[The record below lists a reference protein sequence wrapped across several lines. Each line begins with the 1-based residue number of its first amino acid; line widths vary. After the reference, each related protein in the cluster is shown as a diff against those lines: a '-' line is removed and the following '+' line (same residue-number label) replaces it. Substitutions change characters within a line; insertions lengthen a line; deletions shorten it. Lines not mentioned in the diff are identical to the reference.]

1 MYQYMPSYPKAFGN
15 PAWSLHGSMDDAF
28 QQDLFWRKVQTDPDL
43 VFRLAALLDPGARL
57 VGEDIFLSDE
67 ISISLHP
74 ESCGAYATR
83 RNGQNIYLSGNSMDQ
98 DLISKAEQH
107 PSSCGYYLGPL
118 FQRNMGWLPQNVCSN
133 ILQRLEISLNL
144 EDRYLFSRKACHSYV
159 LMKEKDKNDA
169 LCVIENFQINLD
181 LKRYGPYWYSA
192 EDGSI
197 VFGTVYFCKE
207 PKKIFKFP
215 ISAWIKNFNAYG
227 NSIFDLIH
235 PNFKV
240 PLYDMHELV
249 RWSCGESYALIC
261 KNEIMCEYIKKK
273 HAWITIIMPV
283 TTYSSIEMSDWSSL
297 RSMIPIIFP
306 EKSASGCYEA
316 YKVFLTLKKH
326 GFSPVF
332 LKRQNVEDSPVL
344 DQDLSCLAY
353 PKCTSNL
360 TEFAEHCRQAF
371 NVEPPQGILP
381 KGQPLLELPG
391 GDSEPELLLERL
403 LSLGDQMTLF
413 AWRGVGKSLF
423 ALLLAICFANG
434 QKALSGRVCPSR
446 KYRVLVI
453 DAELPKSSL
462 IKRAKLIAKGL
473 GLPESAANEI
483 LFRSSV
489 VEKEDIRL
497 DTEVGW
503 EDLLPDLERADIVI
517 VDSLFKVFPSSM
529 SSGIS
534 NADAPNKFYDWC
546 RKHGKTA
553 IVVDH
558 QGKKGDTAYGTMGKE
573 IALDVVL
580 QLKKGKNAIEAIATK
595 NRNFESNDQ
604 CWVRYSIKSESD
616 NLTFQPNDQTA
627 TAPSTIALPSGED
640 EGMKNSDK
648 MISAPDKPDI
658 DQAIL
663 DYVKEHPG
671 QKQGEVCDAIVA
683 MGLCKRAT
691 AHSHYKM
698 LREENKLAAPDEA
711 DTTRQQ
717 DDATC

>member
-1 MYQYMPSYPKAFGN
+1 M
-15 PAWSLHGSMDDAF
+15 
-28 QQDLFWRKVQTDPDL
+28 
-43 VFRLAALLDPGARL
+43 
-57 VGEDIFLSDE
+57 
-67 ISISLHP
+67 
-74 ESCGAYATR
+74 
-83 RNGQNIYLSGNSMDQ
+83 
-98 DLISKAEQH
+98 
-107 PSSCGYYLGPL
+107 
-118 FQRNMGWLPQNVCSN
+118 
-133 ILQRLEISLNL
+133 
-144 EDRYLFSRKACHSYV
+144 
-159 LMKEKDKNDA
+159 
-169 LCVIENFQINLD
+169 
-181 LKRYGPYWYSA
+181 
-192 EDGSI
+192 
-197 VFGTVYFCKE
+197 
-207 PKKIFKFP
+207 
-215 ISAWIKNFNAYG
+215 
-227 NSIFDLIH
+227 
-235 PNFKV
+235 
-240 PLYDMHELV
+240 
-249 RWSCGESYALIC
+249 
-261 KNEIMCEYIKKK
+261 
-273 HAWITIIMPV
+273 
-283 TTYSSIEMSDWSSL
+283 
-297 RSMIPIIFP
+297 
-306 EKSASGCYEA
+306 
-316 YKVFLTLKKH
+316 TLKNH

-332 LKRQNVEDSPVL
+332 VKRQNSEDYFPFV
-344 DQDLSCLAY
+344 QDLACLAD
-353 PKCTSNL
+353 PKRACNL
-360 TEFAEHCRQAF
+360 AEFAEHCRQVF
-371 NVEPPQGILP
+371 GVEPPQGILP

-391 GDSEPELLLERL
+391 GDSEPELLLEGL

-462 IKRAKLIAKGL
+462 INRAKLIAKGL

-683 MGLCKRAT
+683 MGLCKRAA

-698 LREENKLAAPDEA
+698 LKEEDKLSAPDEA
-711 DTTRQQ
+711 DTARQQ

>member
-74 ESCGAYATR
+74 ESCGAYATL
-83 RNGQNIYLSGNSMDQ
+83 RNGQNISLNGDQ
-98 DLISKAEQH
+98 YDGGRISSAEQH

-118 FQRNMGWLPQNVCSN
+118 FPQKMGWLPQNVCSN
-133 ILQRLEISLNL
+133 ILQQLGMSLNL
-144 EDRYLFSRKACHSYV
+144 EDRYLFSRKNCHNYA
-159 LMKEKDKNDA
+159 LMKENDKKDA
-169 LCVIENFQINLD
+169 LCVIDNFRRKFD
-181 LKRYGPYWYSA
+181 LELHGLHWYSA
-192 EDGSI
+192 ENGSI
-197 VFGTVYFCKE
+197 VFGVVYFRDKVRGII
-207 PKKIFKFP
+207 KLP
-215 ISAWIKNFNAYG
+215 ISAWQKNLNITG
-227 NSIFDLIH
+227 NISFDLIH
-235 PNFKV
+235 PTVKI
-240 PLYDMHELV
+240 PLYDLHDLV
-249 RWSCGESYALIC
+249 RYSDRTKYVLIC
-261 KNEIMCEYIKKK
+261 AHEDICNYVKLY
-273 HAWITIIMPV
+273 HAWIPLKMPV
-283 TTYSSIEMSDWSSL
+283 TTYSSIEKSDWSSIGSL
-297 RSMIPIIFP
+297 IPIIFP
-306 EKSASGCYEA
+306 INTVDGCYEA

-391 GDSEPELLLERL
+391 GDSEPELLLEGL

-413 AWRGVGKSLF
+413 AWRGVGKSFF

-434 QKALSGRVCPSR
+434 QKALSGRICPSR

-453 DAELPKSSL
+453 DAELPKGSL
-462 IKRAKLIAKGL
+462 INRANLIAKGL

-546 RKHGKTA
+546 RKQGKTA

-616 NLTFQPNDQTA
+616 NLTFQPNDQMT
-627 TAPSTIALPSGED
+627 TAPSTTALPSGED
-640 EGMKNSDK
+640 EDIKKSDK
-648 MISAPDKPDI
+648 KISAPDKPDI

-663 DYVKEHPG
+663 DYVKEHPE
-671 QKQGEVCDAIVA
+671 QKQGEVCNAIVA
-683 MGLCKRAT
+683 MGLCKRAA

-698 LREENKLAAPDEA
+698 LKEEDKLAAPDEA
-711 DTTRQQ
+711 DTARQQ

>member
-1 MYQYMPSYPKAFGN
+1 M
-15 PAWSLHGSMDDAF
+15 
-28 QQDLFWRKVQTDPDL
+28 
-43 VFRLAALLDPGARL
+43 
-57 VGEDIFLSDE
+57 
-67 ISISLHP
+67 
-74 ESCGAYATR
+74 
-83 RNGQNIYLSGNSMDQ
+83 
-98 DLISKAEQH
+98 
-107 PSSCGYYLGPL
+107 
-118 FQRNMGWLPQNVCSN
+118 
-133 ILQRLEISLNL
+133 
-144 EDRYLFSRKACHSYV
+144 FSRKACHSYV

-169 LCVIENFQINLD
+169 LCVIEHFQINLD

-316 YKVFLTLKKH
+316 YKVFLTLKNH

-332 LKRQNVEDSPVL
+332 VKRQNSEDYFPFV
-344 DQDLSCLAY
+344 QDLACLAD
-353 PKCTSNL
+353 PKRACNL
-360 TEFAEHCRQAF
+360 AEFAEHCRQVF
-371 NVEPPQGILP
+371 GVEPPQGILP

-391 GDSEPELLLERL
+391 GDSEPELLLEGL

-413 AWRGVGKSLF
+413 AWRGVGKRFF

-434 QKALSGRVCPSR
+434 QKALSGRICPSR

-453 DAELPKSSL
+453 DAELPKGSL
-462 IKRAKLIAKGL
+462 INRANLIAKGL

-546 RKHGKTA
+546 RKQGKTA

-616 NLTFQPNDQTA
+616 NLTFQPNDQMT
-627 TAPSTIALPSGED
+627 TAPSTTALPSGED
-640 EGMKNSDK
+640 EDIKKSDK
-648 MISAPDKPDI
+648 KISAPDKPDI

-663 DYVKEHPG
+663 DYVKEHPE
-671 QKQGEVCDAIVA
+671 QKQGEVCNAIVA
-683 MGLCKRAT
+683 MGLCKRAA

-698 LREENKLAAPDEA
+698 LKEEDKLAAPDEA
-711 DTTRQQ
+711 DTARQQ

>member
-1 MYQYMPSYPKAFGN
+1 MLQYIPLYPKAFGN
-15 PAWSLHGSMDDAF
+15 PAWSLHGSIDDARI
-28 QQDLFWRKVQTDPDL
+28 QDLLWRKVQTEPDL
-43 VFRLAALLDPGARL
+43 VFRLATLLDPGARL
-57 VGEDIFLSDE
+57 VGEDIFLSAE
-67 ISISLHP
+67 TSISLHT

-118 FQRNMGWLPQNVCSN
+118 FQRNMGWLSQKVCSN
-133 ILQRLEISLNL
+133 LLQRLEMSLTL
-144 EDRYLFSRKACHSYV
+144 WDSYVFSQKPCHNNV
-159 LMKEKDKNDA
+159 LMKESYKNEA
-169 LCVIENFQINLD
+169 LLLIEKFKNAF
-181 LKRYGPYWYSA
+181 KCTSRGPYWYLS

-197 VFGTVYFCKE
+197 VFGIVNFINNENYYS
-207 PKKIFKFP
+207 KFP
-215 ISAWIKNFNAYG
+215 ISAWEKNWINTNNY
-227 NSIFDLIH
+227 SFDLLH
-235 PNFKV
+235 PPRKV
-240 PLYDMHELV
+240 PLYDLHDLV
-249 RWSCGESYALIC
+249 RWPSGENYVLIC
-261 KNEIMCEYIKKK
+261 ADEDMCENIKIN
-273 HAWITIIMPV
+273 HQWLRNIMPV
-283 TTYSSIEMSDWSSL
+283 TTCSSFSMSDWSSL
-297 RSMIPIIFP
+297 RTMKPIIFP
-306 EKSASGCYEA
+306 HASADGCHHA
-316 YKVFLTLKKH
+316 YKVFSTLKSH

-332 LKRQNVEDSPVL
+332 MKRQNSGENLAFV
-344 DQDLSCLAY
+344 QDLNWLAY

-391 GDSEPELLLERL
+391 GDSEPELLLEGL

-413 AWRGVGKSLF
+413 AWRGVGKSFF

-434 QKALSGRVCPSR
+434 QKALSGRICPSR

-453 DAELPKSSL
+453 DAELPKGSL
-462 IKRAKLIAKGL
+462 INRANLIAKGL

-546 RKHGKTA
+546 RKQGKTA

-616 NLTFQPNDQTA
+616 NLTFQPNDQMT
-627 TAPSTIALPSGED
+627 TAPSTTALPSGED
-640 EGMKNSDK
+640 EDIKKSDK
-648 MISAPDKPDI
+648 KISAPDKPDI

-663 DYVKEHPG
+663 DYVKEHPE
-671 QKQGEVCDAIVA
+671 QKQGEVCNAIVA
-683 MGLCKRAT
+683 MGLCKRAA

-698 LREENKLAAPDEA
+698 LKEEDKLSAPDEA
-711 DTTRQQ
+711 DTARQQ